1 MTVGGIIICIIAT
14 ICLIIVAVYAI
25 WEFDDNHN
33 TIGIVLSAVFGLAL
47 IVAVW
52 IIGFWYFN
60 HTESGKRAMKSQE
73 SNFNGGITRKVS
85 VYDVQGDVIAEYQG
99 KFDVDYDNDRIV
111 FDDELGHRHI
121 IYYPTGTVIVDEV
134 E

>member
-1 MTVGGIIICIIAT
+1 MTVGGIILCVVIS
-14 ICLIIVAVYAI
+14 LILLVGTVYAI
-25 WEFDDNHN
+25 WAFEDNHN
-33 TIGIVLSAVFGLAL
+33 TVGIVLSAIFGIGL
-47 IVAVW
+47 IAVTW
-52 IIGFWYFN
+52 VLGFWYFN